1 MAVSF
6 LLEEFPDD
14 ALDQILS
21 LPPSG
26 KTQYFT
32 KLAKQFYDI
41 PEDSD
46 EFTDIVESYI
56 SSFYVEKMYRSNRF
70 FNEKFTPIYTQTG
83 LIRNVWSDL
92 FFTDDD
98 LVTH

>member
-1 MAVSF
+1 MPVSF

-21 LPPSG
+21 LTPSG

-92 FFTDDD
+92 FFTNDD
-98 LVTH
+98 LITH

>member
-14 ALDQILS
+14 ALDQFFEFAA
-21 LPPSG
+21 SG

-32 KLAKQFYDI
+32 KLAKQFYDV

-56 SSFYVEKMYRSNRF
+56 SSFYVEK
-70 FNEKFTPIYTQTG
+70 
-83 LIRNVWSDL
+83 NV
-92 FFTDDD
+92 
-98 LVTH
+98 

>member
-1 MAVSF
+1 MPVSF

-21 LPPSG
+21 LTPSG

>member
-1 MAVSF
+1 MPVSF

-21 LPPSG
+21 LTPSG

-98 LVTH
+98 LITH